1 MTSAVLEV
9 TGMQCASRGAL
20 IEEALADQPGLE
32 AVRVEPEA
40 APAPVT
46 VTVTS
51 DESGADVDA
60 VRSAVTAL
68 GCGASVAEV
77 PSGP

>member
-46 VTVTS
+46 VTS